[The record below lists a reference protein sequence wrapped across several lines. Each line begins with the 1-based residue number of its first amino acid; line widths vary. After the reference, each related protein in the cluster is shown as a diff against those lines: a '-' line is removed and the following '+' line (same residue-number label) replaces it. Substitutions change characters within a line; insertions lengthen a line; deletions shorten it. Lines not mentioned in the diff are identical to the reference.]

1 MTSPSNHLKLEIDMK
16 FLALMGCALSCL
28 VQDSVAFQTPLN
40 TCITSRRNTSQFYTA
55 RRPNQLP
62 TFTALKASEAE
73 KNEEMRLKNLEGKR
87 SIIRGWLK
95 SAEDTKNGRI
105 ATGDVPEID
114 PETGRPMKKDSNAA
128 LGFTAFVIA
137 AGAVIL
143 RVGGRA
149 ALVSAV
155 GLDFATENPEV
166 KENMDAVLNYASSL
180 DYGLEV
186 LLFVLAWTAV
196 KVLCFDAGSV
206 VLALSSGILFGGV
219 LQGAFASAAAAT
231 FGSAV
236 AYYLAKLDTPARKKA
251 LELLEEYPSLRG
263 IEKVV
268 AEDGLKAILT
278 LRLAPI
284 LPIPIGLYNY
294 IYGVTNVPLFD
305 FAAGIFLG
313 SFKPY
318 LLDSYLGVFGK
329 DLVDGNLGE
338 GGMQDI
344 ILLTVLG
351 VSVLIGVF
359 ASQLAGETWESVKL
373 EVEEEKKRQ
382 KEEGIKEGKDGITRE
397 LFGFEFPDW
406 VVGAQVSL
414 KEAGERM
421 DVMIKTEYNAAVWN
435 STEEFPPPASM
446 DPAKAIISQEV
457 LEVGKF
463 DAVAAICE
471 SLVLSP
477 ALFQAW
483 LKYSDPLFDEKE
495 EIPVLE
501 GDFEAARAAVSNM
514 ISSRTS
520 LDRDEALPEIL
531 SAVSLTDPEPT
542 ADFLLTTQRPV
553 RKVKLDPDEEEKKV
567 KEVLDLMKR
576 NVEVRLLLLDS
587 KTKV

>member
-1 MTSPSNHLKLEIDMK
+1 MK
-16 FLALMGCALSCL
+16 FLLLAGVALSCL
-28 VQDSVAFQTPLN
+28 VQDSVAFQTSLK
-40 TCITSRRNTSQFYTA
+40 TRIISRRSTSQFHAAT
-55 RRPNQLP
+55 RPNRIP
-62 TFTALKASEAE
+62 TFTALKAAEVEEAE
-73 KNEEMRLKNLEGKR
+73 EVRMENMKSRRIM
-87 SIIRGWLK
+87 IRNTLR
-95 SAEDTKNGRI
+95 SAEETKNSRI
-105 ATGDVPEID
+105 ATGDVPKID
-114 PETGRPMKKDSNAA
+114 PETGKPIKSDSKAA
-128 LGFTAFVIA
+128 LTFTAFAIA
-137 AGAVIL
+137 AGAVVL

-155 GLDFATENPEV
+155 GLDFATENPEM

-180 DYGLEV
+180 DIGLEG

-196 KVLCFDAGSV
+196 KVFCFDAGAV

-219 LQGAFASAAAAT
+219 LQGAFCSAAAAT

-294 IYGVTNVPLFD
+294 IYGVTNVPIFD

-338 GGMQDI
+338 GGGLQDI

-351 VSVLIGVF
+351 VSILIGVF
-359 ASQLAGETWESVKL
+359 ASELAGETWDSVKE
-373 EVEEEKKRQ
+373 EVEAEKKRQ
-382 KEEGIKEGKDGITRE
+382 KEEGVKDGKDGIMRS

-406 VVGAQVSL
+406 VVGAQISL
-414 KEAGERM
+414 KEADERV
-421 DVMIKTEYNAAVWN
+421 DRMIKIEYNAAVWN

-446 DPAKAIISQEV
+446 DPAKAIDSREV

-463 DAVAAICE
+463 DTTADLCE
-471 SLVLSP
+471 SLVLGPS
-477 ALFQAW
+477 LFKAW
-483 LKYSDPLFDEKE
+483 IRYADPLFDEKE
-495 EIPVLE
+495 DIPVLE
-501 GDFEAARAAVSNM
+501 GEFEAARAAVANM
-514 ISSRTS
+514 ISSRTTS
-520 LDRDEALPEIL
+520 DSVGTLPEL
-531 SAVSLTDPEPT
+531 SSAVSLADPDPRTE
-542 ADFLLTTQRPV
+542 FLLTTERPI
-553 RKVKLDPDEEEKKV
+553 RKSKLDADEEEKKV

-576 NVEVRLLLLDS
+576 KVEERLFLLDS
-587 KTKV
+587 KTQE